1 MSHAEET
8 ARPRLVLVAP
18 VYNEEHVVGAFLEQV
33 LAVAPRLDLVG
44 VVLVD
49 DGSSDGTCAVVR
61 SFQKRTGAALRLRL
75 VRLSRNF
82 GHQNAVL
89 AGLGAAHAWAR
100 RENVPFVALMD
111 ADLQDR
117 PEHLVDLARAM
128 DAADVVYAVR
138 ASRGEGFAFRL
149 LARAFH
155 MALARLARLPI
166 PQDAGTFS
174 IMRTEVAQVV
184 LDNADRAPYFPGI
197 RAWVGFRQVG
207 LPLDRDAR
215 HAGRSRVGLLGLVK
229 LALGAMLGYSDMP
242 LRLMALLG
250 VVTVAVS
257 TAAALTMI
265 VLRLMGLVQVQGTAL
280 ILVSIFFSLGVQSV
294 YLMLLAY
301 FIGRAAAESS
311 RKRPFVVMS
320 EDEVA

>member
-1 MSHAEET
+1 MSDAAKP
-8 ARPRLVLVAP
+8 ARPRLLLVAP
-18 VYNEEHVVGAFLEQV
+18 VYNEEQVVGTFLERV
-33 LAVAPRLDLVG
+33 LAVAPQLDLVG
-44 VVLVD
+44 LVLVD
-49 DGSSDGTCAVVR
+49 DGSQDGTCAAVAE
-61 SFQKRTGAALRLRL
+61 FQRRTRAALRLRL

-89 AGLGAAHAWAR
+89 AGLATAHDWAR
-100 RENVPFVALMD
+100 REDVPLVALMD

-117 PEHLVDLARAM
+117 PEHLVDLAHAM
-128 DAADVVYAVR
+128 DAADVAYAVR
-138 ASRGEGFAFRL
+138 ARRGETLVFRL
-149 LARAFH
+149 LARVFH
-155 MALARLARLPI
+155 LALARMSRLPI

-174 IMRTEVAQVV
+174 VMRTSVARVL
-184 LDNADRAPYFPGI
+184 LDNADQSPYFPGI

-215 HAGRSRVGLLGLVK
+215 YAGSSRVGAVGLVK
-229 LALGAMLGYSDMP
+229 LALGALLGYSDMP

-250 VVTVAVS
+250 VVTILVS
-257 TAAALTMI
+257 TAAAASMI
-265 VLRLMGLVQVQGTAL
+265 VLRLMGLVKVQGTAL

-301 FIGRAAAESS
+301 VIGRAALESS

-320 EDEVA
+320 EEEVA